1 MRKAIAMV
9 IVLTLGISL
18 WAENAAI
25 RPSKTQNIEI
35 RFPDQRPTNR
45 TETYQLYMIDSDGD
59 GWNGASLD
67 LYVNGVVVLDDA
79 TVPDDESEAS
89 LTFDVEDFDY
99 LSTSWTQGSFDGECA
114 YAFYDANGA
123 LVAEAGT
130 INNPESIS
138 TLSSSLLC
146 DV

>member
-25 RPSKTQNIEI
+25 RPSKTQNIDI

-79 TVPDDESEAS
+79 TVPDDESR
-89 LTFDVEDFDY
+89 
-99 LSTSWTQGSFDGECA
+99 G
-114 YAFYDANGA
+114 
-123 LVAEAGT
+123 
-130 INNPESIS
+130 IS
-138 TLSSSLLC
+138 NI
-146 DV
+146 